1 MPGFAEEHDASFQCS
16 PGVEQSAGLLVHPA
30 AEDVAEGL
38 GNQPYDG
45 QAEVFIKL
53 KIQKNYLLWDCSWE
67 KSVNHL
73 KKPLSNFTVVRASKE
88 SMGEVASVLRLAKS
102 AGWTVN
108 VSQQPV

>member
-1 MPGFAEEHDASFQCS
+1 MPGFAEEHDASFQCG
-16 PGVEQSAGLLVHPA
+16 PGVEQSADLLVHPE
-30 AEDVAEGL
+30 AEYVAESL
-38 GNQPYDG
+38 GNQPCDG

-53 KIQKNYLLWDCSWE
+53 KKNYLLWDCSWE

-88 SMGEVASVLRLAKS
+88 SMGEIASVLRLAKS